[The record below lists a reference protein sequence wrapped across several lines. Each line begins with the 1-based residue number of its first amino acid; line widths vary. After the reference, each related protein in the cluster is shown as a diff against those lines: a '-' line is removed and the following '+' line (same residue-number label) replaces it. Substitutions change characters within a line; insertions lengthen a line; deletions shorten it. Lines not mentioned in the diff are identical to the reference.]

1 MVKGMIGKKIEMTQG
16 FDKHSR
22 MIPITKI
29 QVRQN
34 YVVQI
39 KNEEKDSYRATQIG
53 YEEKRKAAKPL
64 AGHAKKAGLDFVPK
78 YLREV
83 EFDSELK
90 EGEKIILAQLFR
102 MGSLVDVRGLSKGKG
117 FAGVVKRWGFAGGP
131 RTHGQ
136 SDKERA
142 PGSIGATTTPG
153 RVFKGLKMAGH
164 MGNQRTTVQ
173 GLEVVKVDS
182 EKEELWVKGSIP
194 GARGGLLLVIKSK
207 SKKKTF
213 HEPEIPI
220 TPQVVSEKEESKEEQ
235 EKAEPETQSHEQTQP
250 SKEQVTE
257 KGKK

>member
-1 MVKGMIGKKIEMTQG
+1 MVKGLIGKKVEMTQG
-16 FDKHSR
+16 FDKHNR

-29 QVRQN
+29 QVRPN

-39 KNEEKDSYRATQIG
+39 KIGGKDNYKAAQIG
-53 YEEKRKAAKPL
+53 YEKKKEATKPL
-64 AGHAKKAGLDFVPK
+64 VGHAKKAGLDFTPK

-83 EFDSELK
+83 ELEGELK
-90 EGEKIILAQLFR
+90 VGEKITLGQLFR
-102 MGSLVDVRGLSKGKG
+102 AGSLVDVCGLSKGKG
-117 FAGVVKRWGFAGGP
+117 FTGVVKRWGFAGGP

-136 SDKERA
+136 SDRERA

-173 GLEVVKVDS
+173 VLEVVKVDS

-194 GARGGLLLVIKSK
+194 GARGGLLLIRK
-207 SKKKTF
+207 SKKKKKSY

-220 TPQVVSEKEESKEEQ
+220 TPQIASEKEESKGEQ
-235 EKAEPETQSHEQTQP
+235 EKAEPGTQTHEQTQP
-250 SKEQVTE
+250 SEERTTE
-257 KGKK
+257 KGKE

>member
-1 MVKGMIGKKIEMTQG
+1 MVKGMIGKKIEMTQS

-29 QVRQN
+29 QVRPN

-39 KNEEKDSYRATQIG
+39 KNDEKDSYRAAQIG

-64 AGHAKKAGLDFVPK
+64 AGHAKKAGLNFVPK

-83 EFDSELK
+83 EFDSESK
-90 EGEKIILAQLFR
+90 KGEKIIIDQLFR

-136 SDKERA
+136 SDRERA

-194 GARGGLLLVIKSK
+194 GARGSLLLIRKSK
-207 SKKKTF
+207 SKKKTYY
-213 HEPEIPI
+213 EPEIPI
-220 TPQVVSEKEESKEEQ
+220 TPQVASEKEGSKEEQ
-235 EKAEPETQSHEQTQP
+235 EKAEPEAQNHEQIQ
-250 SKEQVTE
+250 SSEEQVTE
-257 KGKK
+257 KGKE